1 MTSTTEVCIICLV
14 QLVLYFI
21 CIIIGYLRL
30 WAFRIQ
36 PTPHFD
42 RLEDTGVIRS
52 DKRII
57 VNPGALSAML
67 MYDPVF
73 ELDPPTFE
81 EYAGVKTMRALAEK
95 ATRRLLRNSV
105 TVTNLPV
112 NLALLR
118 RSLMMLDSISEP
130 TEMPEERPVSG
141 TVSPMGAVDAPT
153 SPYPKPKTTKRRF
166 LIKK

>member
-1 MTSTTEVCIICLV
+1 MTSTTEVCIICLI
-14 QLVLYFI
+14 QLVLYFV
-21 CIIIGYLRL
+21 CLIIGYLRL

-42 RLEDTGVIRS
+42 RLGDAGVIRS
-52 DKRII
+52 DERII
-57 VNPGALSAML
+57 VNPGALSAMF
-67 MYDPVF
+67 MYDPAF

-81 EYAGVKTMRALAEK
+81 KYAGVKTMRPIAEK

-112 NLALLR
+112 TLALLR
-118 RSLMMLDSISEP
+118 RSLIMLDSINAPPEI
-130 TEMPEERPVSG
+130 PEEKPVSG
-141 TVSPMGAVDAPT
+141 TVSPMGAADAPT
-153 SPYPKPKTTKRRF
+153 RPYPRPKTIKRRF